1 MARPKIEGT
10 NYKVSI
16 HKNQGYSYASTQPL
30 LVDDNGKTYN
40 KRIHWGTVDENL
52 RFHPN
57 SRYLLASAEERDN
70 LVFPADWD
78 MSEAEKAVLPPD
90 RGRQE
95 SSETEENRLY
105 GDIWLL
111 EQIDKESHVRE
122 DLMEA
127 LGCKKK
133 VDDILTLAMF
143 FVTTGHT
150 SNRVERWQRI
160 EKSPSAQP
168 LTSVEITRLMQS
180 ITEADR
186 IKFLSLR
193 RKRMREGEL
202 CAVDTT
208 SRSAY
213 GDTLADIRWG
223 KNKEGLALPQ
233 TNEMVVYGLESH
245 MPFYYRQFPGNM
257 PDSRTVDCML
267 ADLSDAGFGKI
278 PIISDR
284 GFESTAN
291 LELLI
296 MRGQPFVSATKVS
309 NNIVYKK
316 ILEIGDISGVPS
328 NMTLCAT
335 ERIYHRSFDIDYP
348 VTSTNGR
355 RVNSYNLRLHLFF
368 NPTFHAEHLMEVEIA
383 VAAQTDH
390 LKQLKDKGITINDQT
405 NEKRQNNFFK
415 ITFDENGRISDYVK
429 DIVKI
434 EKSKRMAGFFAIMTH
449 VLDYDALQA
458 KEAYAMRDE
467 QEKYYEQSKS
477 MLRQNRQRNWS
488 EDGKAGSLFIS
499 FVGLILS
506 SRLRHVWKSTILK
519 EEFSSTYD
527 ILDEMRSIH
536 CVEHPGHHPKITPFV
551 GKQRVICEA
560 FGFEPPAGCGVGYK
574 SRKVS
579 DKKRGRPAKP
589 KNINLE

>member
-1 MARPKIEGT
+1 MARPRTEGT

-16 HKNQGYSYASTQPL
+16 HKNNGYSYASTQPL
-30 LVDDNGKTYN
+30 LTGEDGKTYN
-40 KRIHWGTVDENL
+40 KRIHWGTVDDGL

-57 SRYLLASAEERDN
+57 SRYLLAPAEERDK

-78 MSEAEKAVLPPD
+78 MSEAEKAVLPPG
-90 RGRQE
+90 RGRRE
-95 SSETEENRLY
+95 SSQAEENRLY

-111 EQIDKESHVRE
+111 EQIDKDCHVRE

-133 VDDILTLAMF
+133 VDDILTLAMY

-150 SNRVERWQRI
+150 CNRVARWQKI
-160 EKSPSAQP
+160 EKTPSAQL
-168 LTSVEITRLMQS
+168 LTPVDITRLMQS
-180 ITEADR
+180 ITEGDR
-186 IKFLSLR
+186 VRFLSLR
-193 RKRMREGEL
+193 RKRMMEGEL

-245 MPFYYRQFPGNM
+245 MPLYYRQFPGNM

-278 PIISDR
+278 PIVSDR
-284 GFESTAN
+284 GFESTEN
-291 LELLI
+291 LERLI
-296 MRGQPFVSATKVS
+296 MRGQPFVSAVRVS
-309 NNIVYKK
+309 NGMVHDK
-316 ILEIGDISGVPS
+316 ILEIGDINGVPS
-328 NMTLCAT
+328 NMTLHAA
-335 ERIYHRSFDIDYP
+335 ERIYHRSFSVDYP
-348 VTSTNGR
+348 VSSTNGR
-355 RVNSYNLRLHLFF
+355 RVDSRNLRLHLFF
-368 NPTFHAEHLMEVEIA
+368 NPAFHAEHLMEVEIS
-383 VAAQTDH
+383 VAEQADN
-390 LKQLKDKGITINDQT
+390 LKRLKDDGVPVHDQAS
-405 NEKRQNNFFK
+405 EKRQNNFFK
-415 ITFDENGRISDYVK
+415 ITFDESGRVEDYAK
-429 DIVKI
+429 DTKKI

-506 SRLRHVWKSTILK
+506 SRLRHTWKSTFLK
-519 EEFSSTYD
+519 KEFSSTYD
-527 ILDEMRSIH
+527 ILDEMRSIR
-536 CVEHPGHHPKITPFV
+536 CVEHKGHHPKITPFV
-551 GKQRVICEA
+551 GKQRDICTA
-560 FGFEPPAGCGVGYK
+560 FGFMLPTGCGVGYK

-589 KNINLE
+589 KDIKLE